1 VAERSEAGWG
11 IAQRLVDHDQNA
23 LQVSINFVVPEAQSP
38 EPLAGKV
45 PIALRVAPRMGI
57 EVMLTAVNLDNQT
70 LLETD
75 KIDDVASARRLT
87 AKMESAFFP

>member
-23 LQVSINFVVPEAQSP
+23 LQVPINFVVPEAQSP
-38 EPLAGKV
+38 EPLVGKV
-45 PIALRVAPRMGI
+45 TIALRVAPGVRV
-57 EVMLTAVNLDNQT
+57 EAMLTAVDLDDET

-75 KIDDVASARRLT
+75 EIDDMTCARGLA
-87 AKMESAFFP
+87 AKMKSAFFP